1 MLPMQWDADRCVWL
15 NTSKLNLKV
24 KTVKTGEPTV
34 EFDDSNREVRLTVHK
49 KFPKTPDIIV
59 RVNTRHI
66 DDFKQEWCLGDSS
79 REIFVLPCNELY
91 EHREYE
97 ENIFDVNIGSFEQTL
112 SIPAKTEVLNIQFS
126 SLSLERSLLG
136 VLTLI
141 LTGIGF
147 ESEFITN
154 NVQEFR
160 LLIDREETLSFLEEI
175 GTGNKIENSQV
186 SSNLGL
192 KFSEELDFKH
202 IELNLQYVGGIEQA
216 NGLDQLNSS
225 KESSKY
231 FCATFYNGELSS
243 RSVLVKQKSFT
254 LPLGNNLGLTI
265 YSIVVRNNEEP
276 SLFRYLYGRSTR
288 EKIPLHPAI
297 IDNFASDQK
306 STFLPF
312 HTSDRYTFIIFW
324 QNSHPP
330 RIPKEIR
337 LEIKVSSTT
346 IYFDI
351 PSLNTNSNSDSTMII
366 IPKKIY
372 YAGVEYTI
380 SLSNVVFS
388 YPKTQGKPSN
398 VDYRSHDR
406 FVTKSLSSK
415 ASGVNSDLI
424 EEIVN
429 RFATKPF
436 RRGEPALLMTL
447 GHNEHYYV
455 GGHEERY
462 WRKEGMVFFDHQS
475 STTPYMT
482 DIHII
487 CSNVQKLE

>member
-1 MLPMQWDADRCVWL
+1 MQWDADRCVWL

-24 KTVKTGEPTV
+24 KTVKTDEPTV
-34 EFDDSNREVRLTVHK
+34 EFDYLNREVRLTVHK

-59 RVNTRHI
+59 RVNTKHI
-66 DDFKQEWCLGDSS
+66 EDFKQEWCSSDSS
-79 REIFVLPCNELY
+79 KEIFVLPCDELY

-136 VLTLI
+136 VLTLM
-141 LTGIGF
+141 LTGIRF

-175 GTGNKIENSQV
+175 GTGNKIETSQV

-216 NGLDQLNSS
+216 NGLDQLNNS
-225 KESSKY
+225 KESAKY
-231 FCATFYNGELSS
+231 FCATFYDGELSS
-243 RSVLVKQKSFT
+243 RSILVNQKSFT

-276 SLFRYLYGRSTR
+276 SLFRYLYGRPTL
-288 EKIPLHPAI
+288 EKIPLHPDI
-297 IDNFASDQK
+297 IDNFACDQK

-312 HTSDRYTFIIFW
+312 HTFDRYTFIIFW

-330 RIPKEIR
+330 RFPKEIR
-337 LEIKVSSTT
+337 LEIMVSSTK

-351 PSLNTNSNSDSTMII
+351 PSLNTNSDLTMII

-372 YAGVEYTI
+372 YAGVEYTL
-380 SLSNVVFS
+380 SLSNVIFS
-388 YPKTQGKPSN
+388 YRKTQGKPSN
-398 VDYRSHDR
+398 VHYSSHDR
-406 FVTKSLSSK
+406 FVTKSLSSQ
-415 ASGVNSDLI
+415 ASGVNSSVI
-424 EEIVN
+424 KEIVN
-429 RFATKPF
+429 GFGTKPF
-436 RRGEPALLMTL
+436 QRGDPALLLTL

-455 GGHEERY
+455 GGHVERY
-462 WRKEGMVFFDHQS
+462 RCKEGMVFFDHQS
-475 STTPYMT
+475 STTHYMT

-487 CSNVQKLE
+487 CSNVQNLNDFTHR